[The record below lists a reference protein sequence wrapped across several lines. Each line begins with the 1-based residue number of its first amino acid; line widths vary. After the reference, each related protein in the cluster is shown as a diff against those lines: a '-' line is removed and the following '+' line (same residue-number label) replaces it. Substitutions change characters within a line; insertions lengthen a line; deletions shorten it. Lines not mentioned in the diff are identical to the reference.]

1 MPISKIADLKTK
13 NRQCKIRN
21 YFYEMLAV
29 LVIEM
34 NVGCKKK
41 LISIPLLK
49 LNLRTTNRNLLE
61 LFSK

>member
-41 LISIPLLK
+41 INFYSIIEASF
-49 LNLRTTNRNLLE
+49 TNYE
-61 LFSK
+61 S